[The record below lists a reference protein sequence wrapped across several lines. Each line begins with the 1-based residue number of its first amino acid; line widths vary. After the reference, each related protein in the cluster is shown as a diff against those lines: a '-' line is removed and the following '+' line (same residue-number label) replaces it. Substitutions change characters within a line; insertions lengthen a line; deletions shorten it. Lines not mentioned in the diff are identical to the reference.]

1 MSGDDAAS
9 VFPESLMASREN
21 PALRYRLVNSHF
33 AVHGGDHPVD
43 ATRAVLHFP
52 AENIAV
58 HATARRNGFTAAQS
72 ATECPVYE
80 LTAGGTLC
88 VPTGWIYVR
97 FAKGASLQDHTTG
110 LEAAGFRIVR
120 TLSYAPNAG
129 WVVAVAGGIAASLN
143 GLGRLGA
150 LNGIEEVA
158 PQMLSQASRK
168 D

>member
-1 MSGDDAAS
+1 MSGNDAAS
-9 VFPESLMASREN
+9 VIPESLMASREN
-21 PALRYRLVNSHF
+21 PALRYRLVHSHI

-43 ATRAVLHFP
+43 ATGAELHFP

-58 HATARRNGFTAAQS
+58 HAATGRQGVAMAQS
-72 ATECPVYE
+72 AAACPVYE

-97 FAKGASLQDHTTG
+97 FAKGTSLQDHAAA

-129 WVVAVAGGIAASLN
+129 WVVATAGGIAAALN

-150 LNGIEEVA
+150 LTGIEEVA
-158 PQMLSQASRK
+158 PQMLSQPSRK
-168 D
+168 N